1 MRVTTRGVEKLAQ
14 EAGISDSTIERH
26 IDELVSLTLLVA
38 KRERKLCKRA
48 IRAWY
53 FDRSM
58 NKPPLFDGL
67 EDIDEDL
74 I

>member
-1 MRVTTRGVEKLAQ
+1 MRVTTRGVEKLARK
-14 EAGISDSTIERH
+14 AGISDSTIERNM
-26 IDELVSLTLLVA
+26 DELISLTLLVA

-53 FDRSM
+53 FDRNLS
-58 NKPPLFDGL
+58 KPPLFDVL
-67 EDIDEDL
+67 EDVDEDL